1 MTPHDARTAYQL
13 ERSKRPDLVIAKA
26 IGCPRAPST
35 AELAETAP
43 TKRPRVTG
51 AERTARDEL
60 FVRLYCAELRTV
72 TEIAEATGYT
82 HTTILKVLRARNITL
97 RTRGQKQ
104 LLLRAEREL
113 VTLRRDN
120 LILKQRLAG
129 LRRQLRARGIA
140 ELPAQEAA

>member
-1 MTPHDARTAYQL
+1 MTPQEARAAYL
-13 ERSKRPDLVIAKA
+13 RERAKRPDLVITKA
-26 IGCPRAPST
+26 TGCPRAPTT
-35 AELAETAP
+35 AELADTAP
-43 TKRPRVTG
+43 IKRARLTG
-51 AERTARDEL
+51 DERTVRDEL

-82 HTTILKVLRARNITL
+82 PTTILKVLRARNITL

-113 VTLRRDN
+113 VALRRDN